1 MLIPQALVFL
11 ASASSAPRLV
21 HPLRGDRVI
30 ATGLGLLA
38 TSMLLMT
45 PLDASSSVY
54 AVIFVTL
61 VTAPAWD

>member
-1 MLIPQALVFL
+1 VH
-11 ASASSAPRLV
+11 RL
-21 HPLRGDRVI
+21 GGTRVI

-45 PLDASSSVY
+45 LLDASSSVY

-61 VTAPAWD
+61 VTGVGMGQILAPATDSIMGAVP